1 MVGSAG
7 FAPATHA
14 VISMPPN
21 LAEPNVLFGDA
32 IHSVKRFSLLIHF
45 CFMEI
50 FYVLQLPMLGNM

>member
-1 MVGSAG
+1 M
-7 FAPATHA
+7 
-14 VISMPPN
+14 
-21 LAEPNVLFGDA
+21 AEPNVLFGDA